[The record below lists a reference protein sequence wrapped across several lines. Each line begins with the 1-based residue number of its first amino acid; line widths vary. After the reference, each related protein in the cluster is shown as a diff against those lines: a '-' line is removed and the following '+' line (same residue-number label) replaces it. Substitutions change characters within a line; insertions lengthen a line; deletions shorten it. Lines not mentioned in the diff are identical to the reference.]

1 MNVRPNL
8 GTTVHRGW
16 RSSTFVAHE
25 SHSKNSKS
33 KSWLTG
39 HGAERRYE
47 RRGPERGY
55 ERRGPERGYERR
67 GPERGYERRGPERGY
82 EYDFCLV
89 AHNDMQIL
97 DSEI

>member
-1 MNVRPNL
+1 MRPNL

-55 ERRGPERGYERR
+55 ERRGPERGYE
-67 GPERGYERRGPERGY
+67 
-82 EYDFCLV
+82 YDFCLV
-89 AHNDMQIL
+89 ARNDMQIL

>member
-1 MNVRPNL
+1 MDVRPNL

-39 HGAERRYE
+39 HGT
-47 RRGPERGY
+47 ERGY

-82 EYDFCLV
+82 EYDCDFCLV
-89 AHNDMQIL
+89 ARNDMQIL
-97 DSEI
+97 VSEI

>member
-1 MNVRPNL
+1 MEVL
-8 GTTVHRGW
+8 H
-16 RSSTFVAHE
+16 
-25 SHSKNSKS
+25 
-33 KSWLTG
+33 LCC
-39 HGAERRYE
+39 
-47 RRGPERGY
+47 
-55 ERRGPERGYERR
+55 ERGYERR